1 MSTGV
6 FRAYRTDRT
15 RAGPSIASFVRF
27 PLSKL
32 AIRGTPFHRQRSPV
46 GLPSSSDGSALGFLP
61 SFRSSSCTPR
71 ASIAVFPRFTDPPFR
86 VAKHEHVAS
95 SLGRVDATS
104 TTPRLR
110 NGTKH
115 PKKKR
120 EKNKKKGVFF
130 SHRFIGG
137 NGTGGPFRSGDE
149 PLSPSVSK
157 ANLLRFQR
165 EAFGCP
171 MTESNCRPFAC
182 EANVITNYT
191 NRTQNH
197 TRGMLRHT
205 TRTFMG
211 SRCTSGFL

>member
-1 MSTGV
+1 MSTEV
-6 FRAYRTDRT
+6 FRPYRTDRT
-15 RAGPSIASFVRF
+15 RAGQSIVRFVR
-27 PLSKL
+27 LSSSKL
-32 AIRGTPFHRQRSPV
+32 AIRDTPFHRQRSPV
-46 GLPSSSDGSALGFLP
+46 GLPSSSDGSALGFLR
-61 SFRSSSCTPR
+61 SFRSSSSTPR

-95 SLGRVDATS
+95 SLGRVDVAW

-115 PKKKR
+115 PKT
-120 EKNKKKGVFF
+120 KGESVF
-130 SHRFIGG
+130 SPIGSSVAM
-137 NGTGGPFRSGDE
+137 GGAV
-149 PLSPSVSK
+149 PSDRVTT
-157 ANLLRFQR
+157 NPYLLRFQKPSLVGFQT

-197 TRGMLRHT
+197 THGMLRHT

-211 SRCTSGFL
+211 SGCTSGFL